1 MGLRRSPSF
10 FPGCWLTVVC
20 AVLAGSWLVPGCS
33 SGGRASAPMQESTIK
48 PLGLLYGQF
57 MGQHQGRPP
66 ASEEEFKQFIRERG
80 MGMLKQFNV
89 PDVDSLFI
97 SPRDKQPYVVIY
109 GGPKGPPALAGQ
121 PVIAY
126 ERQGVGGKRYVANSL
141 GAVEEVDETKFR
153 ELVPQ

>member
-1 MGLRRSPSF
+1 MVPWSGVVF
-10 FPGCWLTVVC
+10 VC
-20 AVLAGSWLVPGCS
+20 AALAVCLVLGGCS
-33 SGGRASAPMQESTIK
+33 QGGRASAPMQESTIK

-66 ASEEEFKQFIRERG
+66 ASEEEFKQFVRERG

-89 PDVDSLFI
+89 PDVESLFV

-109 GGPKGPPALAGQ
+109 GEIKGPPALAGQ

-126 ERQGVGGKRYVANSL
+126 ERQGVGGKRFVANSL